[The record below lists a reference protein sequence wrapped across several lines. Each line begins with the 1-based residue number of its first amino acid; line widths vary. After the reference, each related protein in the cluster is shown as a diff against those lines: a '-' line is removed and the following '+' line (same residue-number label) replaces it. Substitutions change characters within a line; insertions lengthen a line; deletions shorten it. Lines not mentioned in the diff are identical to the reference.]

1 MRIKCRNLLPSES
14 GVRIYPLLCAA
25 AGLAAAPAATSLP
38 PLRAEA
44 LGAQETGAA
53 TGTVVGLV
61 YDSTTSTPL
70 ADARVAVY
78 GTNAFT
84 ESDEE
89 GQFRLDD
96 VPVGEHTVVFFHQR
110 LGTLGVTAA
119 PRQVVVAD
127 QSVSEVYLTVPSR
140 STILSGWCSVE
151 PGEGDASVGG
161 VVTDAL
167 TGVPLPRAKVTAF
180 GEASGVLQRRR
191 VVRDVRTGSSGEF
204 RMCHLDSSESLTV
217 TVVFGTNEAMPF
229 DITRSGAQVRDVPIH
244 ISDPVTITGSV
255 IDYATRAPIPG
266 AHVQLVGSS
275 HAEFADSAGAF
286 GFVGVP
292 PGRQIIETTFLGY
305 SPRVDSLTVFSNEAL
320 GLEILLATEA
330 IALEPL
336 VVTGRRRDRVFTTP
350 GTRFS
355 GLTEAQVDSIIPRVL
370 DFPSLARAARMP
382 GLSVTEKPMATAFGD
397 VQMGVCVE
405 MQRNRGGNPNACN
418 MVEVRINDGP
428 VVDPGFFLLDLN
440 PQDVASIQFITPIEA
455 GLLYGTRGANGVLL
469 IYTR

>member
-1 MRIKCRNLLPSES
+1 MRIKCRIFLPATS
-14 GVRIYPLLCAA
+14 GLCVSPLFHVV
-25 AGLAAAPAATSLP
+25 AGLVAASPPA
-38 PLRAEA
+38 LRAEP
-44 LGAQETGAA
+44 LDAQEAEEA
-53 TGTVVGLV
+53 TGTVIGLV

-70 ADARVAVY
+70 ANARVAVY
-78 GTNAFT
+78 GTNAFA
-84 ESDEE
+84 ESNEE

-96 VPVGEHTVVFFHQR
+96 VPAGEHTVVFFHSR
-110 LGTLGVTAA
+110 LGALGVTAT
-119 PRQVVVAD
+119 PQPVVVAH
-127 QSVSEVYLTVPSR
+127 QSISEVYLTVPSR
-140 STILSGWCSVE
+140 ATILSGWCSAE

-167 TGVPLPRAKVTAF
+167 TGVPLPRARVTAF
-180 GEASGVLQRRR
+180 GETAGVLQRRR
-191 VVRDVRTGSSGEF
+191 VVQEVRTGSSGEF
-204 RMCHLDSSESLTV
+204 RLCHLDSSEPLTV
-217 TVVFGTNEAMPF
+217 MIVFGTNEAMPF
-229 DITRSGAQVRDVPIH
+229 EITHSGPQVRDVPIH

-255 IDYATRAPIPG
+255 IDYATRGPIPG
-266 AHVQLVGSS
+266 AHVQLVGSDHS
-275 HAEFADSAGAF
+275 AFTDSAGAF
-286 GFVGVP
+286 GFAGVP
-292 PGRQIIETTFLGY
+292 PGKQIIETTFLGY

-336 VVTGRRRDRVFTTP
+336 VVTGRRQDRVFTTP

-370 DFPSLARAARMP
+370 DFASLARAARMP
-382 GLSVTEKPMATAFGD
+382 GLSITEKTMANAFGD
-397 VQMGVCVE
+397 PQMGVCVE
-405 MQRNRGGNPNACN
+405 MLRNRGGNPNACN